1 MTIQGNDGF
10 LKTRKESTGR
20 PPIAKEL
27 KKVYVGFMVEPK
39 HKAWLESFDKGE
51 KSERVRKIF
60 DIAIE
65 IENAKKSV
73 EGENELKPCPFCS
86 SQPEFDDT
94 GTQLELACNDCGIVT
109 ISVQISD
116 LMSIDERCNNW
127 DGRRYKTEFV
137 ERAKK
142 EAVAQWNNRV

>member
-1 MTIQGNDGF
+1 MSI
-10 LKTRKESTGR
+10 RKESTGR

-39 HKAWLESFDKGE
+39 HKAWLESLGKGE

-65 IENAKKSV
+65 IENAKKSA
-73 EGENELKPCPFCS
+73 EGENELKPCPFCGS
-86 SQPEFDDT
+86 HPEFDDT

-109 ISVQISD
+109 ISIQISD
-116 LMSIDERCNNW
+116 LMSIDERCNNNNW
-127 DGRRYKTEFV
+127 DGRHYKTEFV

-142 EAVAQWNNRV
+142 ESIAQWNDRV